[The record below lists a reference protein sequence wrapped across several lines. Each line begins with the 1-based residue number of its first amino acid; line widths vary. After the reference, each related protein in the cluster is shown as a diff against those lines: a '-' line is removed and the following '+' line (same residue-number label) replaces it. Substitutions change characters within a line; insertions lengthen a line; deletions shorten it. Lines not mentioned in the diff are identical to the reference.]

1 MKRSPLDLIERLG
14 NLLPDPALLFVW
26 GWLAIAV
33 CSWALSGSPSDAL
46 DPRDGKPIEV
56 VNQLAPARLVGL
68 LSNSVKTFVE
78 FPPLGMVLVA
88 LLGVGVAEHSG
99 FVRA

>member
-33 CSWALSGSPSDAL
+33 L
-46 DPRDGKPIEV
+46 
-56 VNQLAPARLVGL
+56 
-68 LSNSVKTFVE
+68 
-78 FPPLGMVLVA
+78 
-88 LLGVGVAEHSG
+88 
-99 FVRA
+99 

>member
-56 VNQLAPARLVGL
+56 
-68 LSNSVKTFVE
+68 
-78 FPPLGMVLVA
+78 
-88 LLGVGVAEHSG
+88 
-99 FVRA
+99 